1 MLSHFEISP
10 IGVYTYYLFFELFL
24 YIIFIVWHYESYH
37 LYCVVRAIYIGLGP
51 VLFFTMPCHVHVHM
65 TEEHIVSLRY
75 TSSFCLRYPGSI
87 KTHSRYISDR
97 VKSSSSHFLLSP
109 KCTCSTLF
117 FNQFG
122 PFLTLVFAFFS
133 NYCYQASFSYENLPP
148 VTMFCNVNLLS
159 SNSTHVFTISRVNY
173 VINILILL
181 YFFMSWIIMKYT
193 WWISNFKVSSA
204 IYFLCTIETA
214 ENTSNRP
221 FHDSPLIRRKFGIR
235 SFK

>member
-1 MLSHFEISP
+1 MFNFVWTFIYKIYDVSVWSTNHVEPLWDFSNRS
-10 IGVYTYYLFFELFL
+10 VYILLVFRAVFI

-133 NYCYQASFSYENLPP
+133 NYCYQASFSYKHLPS
-148 VTMFCNVNLLS
+148 VTMFCNVNLFYMYSPKPGQLCHKYFNIIVLFYVLNNNEIYMMDIKLQS
-159 SNSTHVFTISRVNY
+159 VKCCLFSMYYRNS
-173 VINILILL
+173 
-181 YFFMSWIIMKYT
+181 
-193 WWISNFKVSSA
+193 
-204 IYFLCTIETA
+204 
-214 ENTSNRP
+214 
-221 FHDSPLIRRKFGIR
+221 RKC
-235 SFK
+235 

>member
-1 MLSHFEISP
+1 MDQSSQILIHSLSPVLLISLSC
-10 IGVYTYYLFFELFL
+10 ISFLFFSALLKYFVIISRHHKLFHRCHFITFRIL
-24 YIIFIVWHYESYH
+24 YIMFNFVWTFIYKIYDVSVWSTNHVEPLWDFSNRSVYILLVFRAVFIYIIFIVWHYESYH

-122 PFLTLVFAFFS
+122 PFLTLVFALLP
-133 NYCYQASFSYENLPP
+133 SF
-148 VTMFCNVNLLS
+148 V
-159 SNSTHVFTISRVNY
+159 
-173 VINILILL
+173 
-181 YFFMSWIIMKYT
+181 
-193 WWISNFKVSSA
+193 
-204 IYFLCTIETA
+204 
-214 ENTSNRP
+214 
-221 FHDSPLIRRKFGIR
+221 
-235 SFK
+235 

>member
-1 MLSHFEISP
+1 MEYKSCWATLRFLQSECIHITCFSSCFYIYYIHSLTLRIISP
-10 IGVYTYYLFFELFL
+10 ILCCPCH
-24 YIIFIVWHYESYH
+24 I
-37 LYCVVRAIYIGLGP
+37 
-51 VLFFTMPCHVHVHM
+51 FTMPCHVHVHM

-133 NYCYQASFSYENLPP
+133 NYCYQASFSYKHLPS
-148 VTMFCNVNLLS
+148 VTMFCNVNLFS
-159 SNSTHVFTISRVNY
+159 CNSTHVFSKAGSI
-173 VINILILL
+173 
-181 YFFMSWIIMKYT
+181 MS
-193 WWISNFKVSSA
+193 
-204 IYFLCTIETA
+204 
-214 ENTSNRP
+214 
-221 FHDSPLIRRKFGIR
+221 
-235 SFK
+235 

>member
-10 IGVYTYYLFFELFL
+10 IGVFTYYLFFELFL

-37 LYCVVRAIYIGLGP
+37 LYCVVRAVYIGLGS
-51 VLFFTMPCHVHVHM
+51 VLFFTMPCHVHM

-109 KCTCSTLF
+109 MCTCSTLF

-133 NYCYQASFSYENLPP
+133 NYCYQASFSYKHLPS
-148 VTMFCNVNLLS
+148 VTMFCNVNLFS
-159 SNSTHVFTISRVNY
+159 CNSTHVFSKAGSI
-173 VINILILL
+173 
-181 YFFMSWIIMKYT
+181 MS
-193 WWISNFKVSSA
+193 
-204 IYFLCTIETA
+204 
-214 ENTSNRP
+214 
-221 FHDSPLIRRKFGIR
+221 
-235 SFK
+235 